1 MQEIQAKTRSVRELL
16 SDTKYGIDYYQR
28 EYKWQKKQM
37 KELVTDLSG
46 AFLDEYLPTHERKD
60 VAGYGHYFL
69 GSIVISQSEDKKQIV
84 DGQQRLTSLTLLLIY
99 LHNIQKGKASAVAVE
114 KMIFSDEYGEKS
126 FNLDIAERNECMNA
140 LFESEGAGYDT
151 TGQAESMQNLM
162 DRYADIGEAFPAEI
176 AGTPALPYFVD
187 WLRNKTQLVEISAY
201 ANADAYTIFE
211 TMNDRGLS
219 LSNTDMLKGYLLASI
234 TDAAKRA
241 EANKEIKHWLLTFAK
256 RDNERDTKETEADF
270 FKAWLRAKYA
280 DDIRERKKG
289 AKPEDFDLIGTEYHR
304 WVRTN
309 HQLVGLNASEDFNR
323 WVRQDLRF
331 FARVYLE
338 LLEAC
343 EGLKPGLES
352 VRFNADHGFTQ
363 QFQVL
368 LAPLMPTDDET
379 TVKTKLRLTADYL
392 DCWLNRRLWN
402 SRSIDYSTLQYATF
416 LLTKELRNLSLEALR
431 EKLIARLTSDEKE
444 FPLDEQPSLI
454 NWNAKSLHRQLAR
467 FTHWV
472 EEQSGQPGRY
482 LEYIVRSGKNA
493 YEIEHLWAN
502 HFERHADEF
511 AQREEFSS
519 YRNRIGGL
527 VLLPKKINASLND
540 KTFADKVA
548 HYQKEN
554 LLARSLHS
562 ACYQHNPGFLQLI
575 ARTGLP
581 FRSFDEFKKVSFD
594 ERYAAYQG
602 IAKQLWSLS
611 RLQATEQGSANNVSA

>member
-1 MQEIQAKTRSVRELL
+1 MQEIQGKTRTVRELL
-16 SDTKYGIDYYQR
+16 SGAKYGIDYYQR
-28 EYKWQKKQM
+28 EYKWQNKQM
-37 KELVTDLSG
+37 VELVSDLTG
-46 AFLDEYLPTHERKD
+46 AFLEDYQETHQRGD
-60 VAGYGHYFL
+60 VANYGHYFL
-69 GSIVISQSEDKKQIV
+69 GSIVISQRKNEQQISERLIV
-84 DGQQRLTSLTLLLIY
+84 DGQQRMTSLTLLLLY
-99 LHNIQKGKASAVAVE
+99 LHSQQKDRDDAEPVE
-114 KMIFSDEYGEKS
+114 ELIFSKKFGTKS
-126 FNLDIAERNECMNA
+126 FNLNVPERNDCMEA
-140 LFESEGAGYDT
+140 LFDGKSYDT
-151 TGQAESMQNLM
+151 AEQSESVYNLIG
-162 DRYADIGEAFPAEI
+162 RFNDIGDAFPQDI
-176 AGTPALPYFVD
+176 SGTKALPYFVD
-187 WLRNKTQLVEISAY
+187 WLLEKVHLVEITAY
-201 ANADAYTIFE
+201 ADADAYTIFE

-234 TDAAKRA
+234 TDATKRA
-241 EANKEIKHWLLTFAK
+241 EANKEIKQWLLTFAK
-256 RDNERDTKETEADF
+256 RDNDRDTKETEADF

-280 DDIRERKKG
+280 GDIRERKKG

-309 HQLVGLNASEDFNR
+309 HELVGLNVSEDFNR

-368 LAPLMPTDDET
+368 LAPLQPTDDEA
-379 TVKTKLRLTADYL
+379 TVKAKLRLTADYL

-402 SRSIDYSTLQYATF
+402 FKSIDYSTLQYATF

-431 EKLIARLTSDEKE
+431 EKLIARLTSDENE
-444 FPLDEQPSLI
+444 FPLEEQPSLI

-511 AQREEFSS
+511 AHAQEFAS

-562 ACYQHNPGFLQLI
+562 ACYQHNPGFLQLM

-581 FRSFDEFKKVSFD
+581 FKSFDEFKKASFD

-602 IAKQLWSLS
+602 IAKQLWSLR
-611 RLQATEQGSANNVSA
+611 RLQEAADATA

>member
-1 MQEIQAKTRSVRELL
+1 MKEIQAKTRSVRELL

-28 EYKWQKKQM
+28 EYKWQTKQIV
-37 KELVTDLSG
+37 ELVSDLTS
-46 AFLDEYLPTHERKD
+46 AFLEEYQPQHERKE
-60 VAGYGHYFL
+60 VASYGHYFL
-69 GSIVISQSEDKKQIV
+69 GSIVISHSEEKKQIV

-99 LHNIQKGKASAVAVE
+99 LHNIQKDRPDTVSVE
-114 KMIFSDEYGEKS
+114 KMIFSEEYGEKS
-126 FNLDIAERNECMNA
+126 FNLDIPERNECMNA
-140 LFESEGAGYDT
+140 LFDGIPYDSVDQVESI
-151 TGQAESMQNLM
+151 QNLIG
-162 DRYADIGEAFPAEI
+162 RFNDIAEAFPAEI
-176 AGTPALPYFVD
+176 ADEKALPYFVD
-187 WLRNKTQLVEISAY
+187 WLRNKTQLVEITAY
-201 ANADAYTIFE
+201 ADADAYTIFE

-234 TDAAKRA
+234 TDTAKRA

-256 RDNERDTKETEADF
+256 RDSERDTKESEADF

-280 DDIRERKKG
+280 QDIRERKKG

-304 WVRTN
+304 WVRAKDE
-309 HQLVGLNASEDFNR
+309 LIGLNASDDFNR

-338 LLEAC
+338 LLEAS
-343 EGLKPGLES
+343 ETLKEGLES

-368 LAPLMPTDDET
+368 LAPLLPTDDDA
-379 TVKTKLRLTADYL
+379 TVKAKLKLTADYL

-402 SRSIDYSTLQYATF
+402 FKSIDYSTLQYATF

-431 EKLIARLTSDEKE
+431 DKLITRLTSDQTE
-444 FPLDEQPSLI
+444 FPLDDQPYLN

-467 FTHWV
+467 FTHWL

-502 HFERHADEF
+502 HFERHTDEF
-511 AQREEFSS
+511 AHAQEFSTH
-519 YRNRIGGL
+519 RNKVGGL

-540 KTFADKVA
+540 KAYSDKLE
-548 HYQKEN
+548 HYQSEN
-554 LLARSLHS
+554 LLARSLHPM
-562 ACYQHNPGFLQLI
+562 CYVHNPGFLKLKTE
-575 ARTGLP
+575 TGLP
-581 FRSFDEFKKVSFD
+581 FKAFTEFKKANFD
-594 ERYAAYQG
+594 ERFNLYKG
-602 IAKQLWSLS
+602 IAELLWSAD
-611 RLQATEQGSANNVSA
+611 RLREGV

>member
-37 KELVTDLSG
+37 EELVTDLTG

-84 DGQQRLTSLTLLLIY
+84 DGQQRLSSLTLLLIY
-99 LHNIQKGKASAVAVE
+99 LHNIQKGKTSTVAIE

-126 FNLDIAERNECMNA
+126 FNLDIPERNECMNA

-176 AGTPALPYFVD
+176 ADTPALPYFVD

-201 ANADAYTIFE
+201 ADADAYTIFE

-234 TDAAKRA
+234 TDATKRG
-241 EANKEIKHWLLTFAK
+241 EANKEIKQWLLTFAK
-256 RDNERDTKETEADF
+256 RDNDRDTKESEADF

-280 DDIRERKKG
+280 GDIRERKKG

-309 HQLVGLNASEDFNR
+309 HELVGLKTTDDFNR
-323 WVRQDLRF
+323 WVWQDLRF

-343 EGLKPGLES
+343 ESLKPGLES

-368 LAPLMPTDDET
+368 LAPLLPTDDEA

-402 SRSIDYSTLQYATF
+402 FKSIDYSTLQYATF

-431 EKLIARLTSDEKE
+431 EKLIGRLTSDEKE
-444 FPLDEQPSLI
+444 FPLEDQPSLI

-502 HFERHADEF
+502 HFERHTDEF
-511 AQREEFSS
+511 THAQEFAS

-562 ACYQHNPGFLQLI
+562 ACYQHNPGFMQLM

-581 FRSFDEFKKVSFD
+581 FKSFDQFKKASFED
-594 ERYAAYQG
+594 RYAAYQA

-611 RLQATEQGSANNVSA
+611 RLQEAADATV

>member
-1 MQEIQAKTRSVRELL
+1 MKEIKAQSRPVRELL
-16 SDTKYGIDYYQR
+16 TDTKYGIDYYQR
-28 EYKWQKKQM
+28 EYKWQTKQIV
-37 KELVTDLSG
+37 ELVSDLAT
-46 AFLDEYLPTHERKD
+46 AFFEEYQPQHERKE
-60 VAGYGHYFL
+60 VASYGHYFL
-69 GSIVISQSEDKKQIV
+69 GSIVISQSEEKKQIV
-84 DGQQRLTSLTLLLIY
+84 DGQQRLTSLTLLLMF
-99 LHNIQKGKASAVAVE
+99 LHNIQKDRSDVVSVE
-114 KMIFSDEYGEKS
+114 KMIFSEEYGEKS
-126 FNLDIAERNECMNA
+126 FNLDIPERNDCMNA
-140 LFESEGAGYDT
+140 LFDGVAYDAVDQVESI
-151 TGQAESMQNLM
+151 QNLIG
-162 DRYADIGEAFPAEI
+162 RYNDITEAFPAEI
-176 AGTPALPYFVD
+176 ADGKALPFFVD
-187 WLRNKTQLVEISAY
+187 WLRNKTQLVEITAY
-201 ANADAYTIFE
+201 ADADAYTIFE

-234 TDAAKRA
+234 TDTTKRG
-241 EANKEIKHWLLTFAK
+241 EANKEIKQWLLTFAK
-256 RDNERDTKETEADF
+256 RDSERDTKETEADF

-280 DDIRERKKG
+280 GDIRERKKG

-309 HQLVGLNASEDFNR
+309 HELVGLNASEDFKR
-323 WVRQDLRF
+323 WVMQDMRF
-331 FARVYLE
+331 FARVYME

-343 EGLKPGLES
+343 DSLKPGLES

-368 LAPLMPTDDET
+368 LAPLLPSDDEA
-379 TVKTKLRLTADYL
+379 TVKVKLRLTADYL

-402 SRSIDYSTLQYATF
+402 FKSIDYSTLQYATF
-416 LLTKELRNLSLEALR
+416 LLTKELRNLSLESLR
-431 EKLIARLTSDEKE
+431 EKLSARLTSDEME
-444 FPLDEQPSLI
+444 FPLEDQPSLI

-511 AQREEFSS
+511 AHAQEFAS

-540 KTFADKVA
+540 KIFADKVA

-562 ACYQHNPGFLQLI
+562 GCYQHNPGFLQLM
-575 ARTGLP
+575 ARSGLP
-581 FRSFDEFKKVSFD
+581 FKSFEEFKKASFD
-594 ERYAAYQG
+594 ERYAAYQA
-602 IAKQLWSLS
+602 IAKQLWSLN
-611 RLQATEQGSANNVSA
+611 RLQEATDAAA

>member
-1 MQEIQAKTRSVRELL
+1 MKEIQAKTRSVRELL

-28 EYKWQKKQM
+28 EYKWQTKQIV
-37 KELVTDLSG
+37 ELVSDLTT
-46 AFLDEYLPTHERKD
+46 AFLEEYQPQHERKD
-60 VAGYGHYFL
+60 VASYGHYFL
-69 GSIVISQSEDKKQIV
+69 GSIVISQPDEKKQIV

-99 LHNIQKGKASAVAVE
+99 LHNIQKDRPDAVSIE
-114 KMIFSDEYGEKS
+114 KMIFSEEYGEKS
-126 FNLDIAERNECMNA
+126 FNLDIPERNECMNA
-140 LFESEGAGYDT
+140 LFDGTPYDAVDQVESI
-151 TGQAESMQNLM
+151 QNLIG
-162 DRYADIGEAFPAEI
+162 RYNDIVEAFPAEI
-176 AGTPALPYFVD
+176 ANDKALPYFVD
-187 WLRNKTQLVEISAY
+187 WLRNKTQLVEITAY
-201 ANADAYTIFE
+201 ADADAYTIFE

-241 EANKEIKHWLLTFAK
+241 EANKEIKQWLLTFAK
-256 RDNERDTKETEADF
+256 RDSERDTKESEADF

-280 DDIRERKKG
+280 QDIRERKKG

-304 WVRTN
+304 WVRAKDN
-309 HQLVGLNASEDFNR
+309 LIGLNTSDDFNR

-338 LLEAC
+338 LLDASET
-343 EGLKPGLES
+343 LKRGLES

-368 LAPLMPTDDET
+368 LAPLLPTDDET
-379 TVKTKLRLTADYL
+379 TVKAKLKLTADYL

-402 SRSIDYSTLQYATF
+402 FKSIDYSTLQYATF

-431 EKLIARLTSDEKE
+431 DKLITRLTNDQTEL
-444 FPLDEQPSLI
+444 PLDDQPYLN

-467 FTHWV
+467 FTHWL

-502 HFERHADEF
+502 HFERHTDEF
-511 AQREEFSS
+511 AHAQEFSAH
-519 YRNRIGGL
+519 RNRVGGL

-540 KTFADKVA
+540 KAYSDKLE
-548 HYQKEN
+548 HYQSEN
-554 LLARSLHS
+554 LLARSLHPM
-562 ACYQHNPGFLQLI
+562 CYVHNPGFLKLK
-575 ARTGLP
+575 AETGLP
-581 FRSFDEFKKVSFD
+581 FKAFTEFKKANFD
-594 ERYAAYQG
+594 ERFSLYKG
-602 IAKQLWSLS
+602 IAELLWSAD
-611 RLQATEQGSANNVSA
+611 RLKEVA

>member
-37 KELVTDLSG
+37 EELITDLTS
-46 AFLDEYLPTHERKD
+46 AFLEEYLPTHERKD

-84 DGQQRLTSLTLLLIY
+84 DGQQQLTSLTLLLIY
-99 LHNIQKGKASAVAVE
+99 LHNIQKGKISTVAVE

-126 FNLDIAERNECMNA
+126 FNLDIPERNECMNA

-162 DRYADIGEAFPAEI
+162 DRYADIGDAFPDEI
-176 AGTPALPYFVD
+176 EATPALPYFVD

-201 ANADAYTIFE
+201 ADADAYTIFE

-219 LSNTDMLKGYLLASI
+219 LSSTDMLKGYLLASI
-234 TDAAKRA
+234 TDATKRA
-241 EANKEIKHWLLTFAK
+241 EANKEIKQWLLTFAK

-280 DDIRERKKG
+280 GDIRERKKG

-309 HQLVGLNASEDFNR
+309 HELVGLKTTDDFNR
-323 WVRQDLRF
+323 WVQKDLRF

-343 EGLKPGLES
+343 ESLKPGLVS

-368 LAPLMPTDDET
+368 LAPLLPTDDEA

-402 SRSIDYSTLQYATF
+402 FKSIDYSTLQYATF

-444 FPLDEQPSLI
+444 FPLEDQPSLI

-511 AQREEFSS
+511 AHTQEFAS

-540 KTFADKVA
+540 KAYTDKLE
-548 HYQKEN
+548 HYQSEN
-554 LLARSLHS
+554 LLARSLHHM
-562 ACYQHNPGFLQLI
+562 CYVHNPGFLKLK
-575 ARTGLP
+575 AETGLP
-581 FRSFDEFKKVSFD
+581 FKAFPEFKKDHFD
-594 ERYAAYQG
+594 ERFTVYKG
-602 IAKQLWSLS
+602 IAEVLWSAD
-611 RLQATEQGSANNVSA
+611 RLKEVA